1 MNTAPTLFTK
11 AAALMLA
18 HQNTADD
25 GEWVYKAEPVQGNT
39 AQLYKVAIYD
49 ESAQLLGYL

>member
-18 HQNTADD
+18 AQNTATD
-25 GEWVYKAEPVQGNT
+25 GEWTYKAEPLEGNA

>member
-11 AAALMLA
+11 AAAIILA
-18 HQNTADD
+18 AQNTADD
-25 GEWVYKAEPVQGNT
+25 GEWAYKAEPMEGNT

>member
-11 AAALMLA
+11 ATALMLA

-25 GEWVYKAEPVQGNT
+25 GEWTYKAEPVQGNT

-49 ESAQLLGYL
+49 ETAQLLGYL

>member
-18 HQNTADD
+18 AQNTADD
-25 GEWVYKAEPVQGNT
+25 GDWVYKAEPVQGNT

-49 ESAQLLGYL
+49 EAAQLLGYL

>member
-11 AAALMLA
+11 AAAVILA
-18 HQNTADD
+18 AQNTATD
-25 GEWVYKAEPVQGNT
+25 GEWTYKAEPMEGNT

>member
-18 HQNTADD
+18 EQNTATD
-25 GEWVYKAEPVQGNT
+25 GEWTYKAEPLQGNT

-49 ESAQLLGYL
+49 ETAQILGYL

>member
-49 ESAQLLGYL
+49 ETAQPLGYL